1 MTLFSAPHAT
11 KVLGLAIALATSGM
25 TAVHAGGNKD
35 GFGWSESNIEGRVIE
50 RRDREHHHRREA
62 SRHRDRE
69 DRGSRYHA
77 ERHREQRGWGTG
89 NFYGGAITA
98 YRDRGNG
105 TYFYID
111 NDDYFG
117 DVIDAPRYSR
127 GGPKVIQVM
136 PGQNDCSWEMGV
148 CVIRP
153 NF

>member
-1 MTLFSAPHAT
+1 MTLFSASHAT
-11 KVLGLAIALATSGM
+11 KVLGLALALAASGM
-25 TAVHAGGNKD
+25 TAAHAGGNKD
-35 GFGWSESNIEGRVIE
+35 GLGWSEPNIEARTIT
-50 RRDREHHHRREA
+50 RRDRERHHREA
-62 SRHRDRE
+62 WRHRDRE
-69 DRGSRYHA
+69 DRGSRYS
-77 ERHREQRGWGTG
+77 ERRREHRGWRGG
-89 NFYGGAITA
+89 DFYGGAITA

-127 GGPKVIQVM
+127 GGPKVIQVV

>member
-25 TAVHAGGNKD
+25 TAAHAGGNRD
-35 GFGWSESNIEGRVIE
+35 GFGWSEPNIEGRTIT
-50 RRDREHHHRREA
+50 RRDRERHHHREA
-62 SRHRDRE
+62 WRHRDRE
-69 DRGSRYHA
+69 DRGSRYS
-77 ERHREQRGWGTG
+77 ERRREQRGWGTG
-89 NFYGGAITA
+89 DFYAGAITA

-127 GGPKVIQVM
+127 GGPKVIQVV

>member
-1 MTLFSAPHAT
+1 MTLFSASRAT

-25 TAVHAGGNKD
+25 TAAYAGGNND
-35 GFGWSESNIEGRVIE
+35 GSGWSQPNIEGRTIV
-50 RRDREHHHRREA
+50 RRDRDRHHRE
-62 SRHRDRE
+62 SWRHRDRE
-69 DRGSRYHA
+69 DRGWRYA
-77 ERHREQRGWGTG
+77 ERRREHRGWRDG

-105 TYFYID
+105 IYFYID

-117 DVIDAPRYSR
+117 DVIDAPRVSR
-127 GGPKVIQVM
+127 GGPKVIQVV
-136 PGQNDCSWEMGV
+136 PGQDGCSWEMGV

>member
-11 KVLGLAIALATSGM
+11 KVLGLAIALATSGL
-25 TAVHAGGNKD
+25 TSAYAGGNKD
-35 GFGWSESNIEGRVIE
+35 GFGWSEPNIEARTIT
-50 RRDREHHHRREA
+50 RRDRERHHREV
-62 SRHRDRE
+62 SRHRERE
-69 DRGSRYHA
+69 DRGSRYS
-77 ERHREQRGWGTG
+77 ERRREQRGWGAS

-111 NDDYFG
+111 SDDYFG
-117 DVIDAPRYSR
+117 DVMDALGLNR
-127 GGPKVIQVM
+127 GGPKVITVQ
-136 PGQNDCSWEMGV
+136 PGQDGCSWEMGV